1 MSLGAAATAER
12 RLRDAI
18 EPFHGLCYYVPEV
31 RARYVE
37 VLGLHP
43 WAAYFAQRA
52 SPMGAVGAEV
62 VTALFYGFSPRLV
75 GRSIPAVWESIT
87 PAEAWEDRVRSV
99 SAALDRLL
107 SQTEGTEVDMA
118 ASIAAKAVAAMEPAG
133 RPQAAALAA
142 MAVPDAP
149 LMRLW
154 RDASAL
160 REYRGDGHVA
170 ALVSHGLGP
179 RESLI
184 TSAGFS
190 NLSLSFHQRARG
202 WSEEEW
208 SAGVE
213 HCRSQGWI
221 DAEDR
226 LTDRGLKLRLDIEST
241 TDRAMAAVTSALTEA
256 EMESLTDTLAVL
268 SRQVIEASGF
278 PA

>member
-1 MSLGAAATAER
+1 MSPGAVDTAER

-31 RARYVE
+31 RARYVDD
-37 VLGLHP
+37 LGLHP
-43 WAAYFAQRA
+43 WSAYFAQRA
-52 SPMGAVGAEV
+52 APMGAVGAAV

-75 GRSIPAVWESIT
+75 GRSIPAVWESIA
-87 PAEAWEDRVRSV
+87 PAEAWEDRVRGV

-107 SQTEGTEVDMA
+107 SHTEGTEIDMA
-118 ASIAAKAVAAMEPAG
+118 ASIASKAVTAMEPAG

-142 MAVPDAP
+142 MDVPDTP

-179 RESLI
+179 MDSLI

-213 HCRSQGWI
+213 HCRSDGWI

-241 TDRAMAAVTSALTEA
+241 TDRSMAAVTSALTEA
-256 EMESLTDTLAVL
+256 EMESLTKTLRVL
-268 SRQVIEASGF
+268 SRQVVEAGGF
-278 PA
+278 PV